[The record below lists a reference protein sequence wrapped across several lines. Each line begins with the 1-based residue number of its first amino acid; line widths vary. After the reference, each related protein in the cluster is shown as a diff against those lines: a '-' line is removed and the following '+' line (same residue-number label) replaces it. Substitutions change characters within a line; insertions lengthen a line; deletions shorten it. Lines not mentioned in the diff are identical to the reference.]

1 MQKIIVE
8 QGGVSKE
15 LNVEN
20 NYSANGWTLL
30 LVNVADGADKVV
42 QKIAD
47 LVGGTGTKP
56 SGIINKYLGSSGL
69 VSNIADATNI
79 KGLSG
84 DVTPEF
90 IALAE
95 QTVAAAQQAASS
107 ASAAATSETNTTNTY
122 NTFVAAQLKTWA
134 LSEAYTV
141 LSATR
146 NTNNVVTTA
155 SVKWPDGTT
164 GTFIATT
171 INTTFNAID
180 AYTITYDSDPVKTIT
195 QSAVTRNSSGAVTA
209 QPELTIS

>member
-1 MQKIIVE
+1 MTVIKI
-8 QGGVSKE
+8 VS
-15 LNVEN
+15 
-20 NYSANGWTLL
+20 
-30 LVNVADGADKVV
+30 
-42 QKIAD
+42 
-47 LVGGTGTKP
+47 VGIP
-56 SGIINKYLGSSGL
+56 
-69 VSNIADATNI
+69 
-79 KGLSG
+79 GLSG

-95 QTVAAAQQAASS
+95 QTVAAAQQASESASASESSSESASDSAQQAASSANAASTSESNAATSATNASNS

-146 NTNNVVTTA
+146 NANNVVTSA

-164 GTFIATT
+164 GTFTATT